1 MSVERPLV
9 LLVDDEPSI
18 RETLSFMLEMEGFT
32 VAAAEDGM
40 QGLDMAQRLRPP
52 VMLLD
57 AMLPLVDGFSVCRQL
72 KGDLATASTHI
83 IMLTAL
89 GQRSDRERALAAGA
103 DFYLSK
109 PFDEDELL
117 TLLRRLTA
125 APGVW
130 GNACDSPS

>member
-1 MSVERPLV
+1 VSIERPLV

-18 RETLSFMLEMEGFT
+18 RETLSFMLEMEGFA
-32 VAAAEDGM
+32 VAVAEDGL
-40 QGLDMAQRLRPP
+40 QGLELAQRLRPP

-57 AMLPLVDGFSVCRQL
+57 AMLPQLDGFSVCRQL
-72 KGDLATASTHI
+72 KAEPATASTRI

-89 GQRSDRERALAAGA
+89 GQRSDRERALSAGA

-117 TLLRRLTA
+117 VLLRRLTA
-125 APGVW
+125 APGV
-130 GNACDSPS
+130 

>member
-18 RETLSFMLEMEGFT
+18 RETLSFMLEMEGFA
-32 VAAAEDGM
+32 VEAAEDGM
-40 QGLDMAQRLRPP
+40 QGLEMAQRLRPP

-57 AMLPLVDGFSVCRQL
+57 AMLPRLDGFSVCRQL
-72 KGDLATASTHI
+72 KAEPATASIRI

-89 GQRSDRERALAAGA
+89 GQRSDRERALGAGA
-103 DFYLSK
+103 DYYLSK

-117 TLLRRLTA
+117 ALLRRLTA
-125 APGVW
+125 T
-130 GNACDSPS
+130 

>member
-1 MSVERPLV
+1 MSADRPLV

-18 RETLSFMLEMEGFT
+18 RETLSFMLEMEGFA
-32 VAAAEDGM
+32 VAAAEDGR
-40 QGLDMAQRLRPP
+40 QGLEMAQRLRPP

-57 AMLPLVDGFSVCRQL
+57 AMLPLLDGFSVCRQL
-72 KGDLATASTHI
+72 KGEPATASTRI

-89 GQRSDRERALAAGA
+89 GQRSDRERALGAGA

-117 TLLRRLTA
+117 ALLRRLTA
-125 APGVW
+125 A
-130 GNACDSPS
+130 